1 MDVCRYCRYMLG
13 PCLAGSRENESVL
26 CSDGSFSLLAWYIY
40 CNVMQS
46 DSATFQPD
54 PESNPLASF
63 QHLTVPLIRCGKV
76 PSIHATWH
84 VSPGSRACSSQLPE
98 PRVWSALF
106 ASWRLVTAILSAA
119 SSLPQCQD
127 NCLEQRHFLYQG
139 KIQIFS
145 QYLNMYPTLL

>member
-54 PESNPLASF
+54 PESN
-63 QHLTVPLIRCGKV
+63 HLTVPVIRCGKV
-76 PSIHATWH
+76 PSIHVSRDTCRQDH
-84 VSPGSRACSSQLPE
+84 VPAPHSCLSPVSGLHCLLPGDWWLRYYQLHPPSPSVKIIVSST
-98 PRVWSALF
+98 
-106 ASWRLVTAILSAA
+106 VTS
-119 SSLPQCQD
+119 
-127 NCLEQRHFLYQG
+127 YQG

>member
-54 PESNPLASF
+54 PESN
-63 QHLTVPLIRCGKV
+63 HLTVPVIRCGKMPRV
-76 PSIHATWH
+76 SCH

-127 NCLEQRHFLYQG
+127 NCLEQRHFLSGQNTN
-139 KIQIFS
+139 IQSISKYVSYSVVDESIFI
-145 QYLNMYPTLL
+145 